1 MNLLKNNT
9 NMLFAG
15 CVLKAN
21 LPQFYDVV
29 NYVIC
34 IIGAS
39 ILPFIFGLA
48 VLVFIYGVVQY
59 MAGAEEEAKREQ
71 GRQFI
76 IWGLI
81 ALFAMVSVW
90 GLVRVLNNTFGVPF
104 VIPKVHV
111 NN

>member
-1 MNLLKNNT
+1 MNLLKNNK
-9 NMLFAG
+9 NILFAG
-15 CVLKAN
+15 CVLKPIA
-21 LPQFYDVV
+21 PQFYDLV
-29 NYVIC
+29 NYIIC
-34 IIGAS
+34 IIGS
-39 ILPFIFGLA
+39 SVLPFIFGLA

-59 MAGAEEEAKREQ
+59 MAGAEEEAKREK

-76 IWGLI
+76 IWGLV

>member
-1 MNLLKNNT
+1 MKFFNNNKNILL
-9 NMLFAG
+9 AG
-15 CVLKAN
+15 CVLN
-21 LPQFYDVV
+21 SDHTQFYHLV

-34 IIGAS
+34 IIGS
-39 ILPFIFGLA
+39 SVLPFIFGLA